1 MYSLERMLFGTG
13 LFLQGLI
20 TVLVIPPVAFVHMY
34 YPELLPT
41 PLELWLAYVV
51 LGAHI
56 IGFVI
61 GLQAYK
67 LLKTERRKA
76 VKRFLITA
84 LVMLVLTMGG
94 TIIQS
99 TLFIIASMMILVKEQ
114 KAAHIES

>member
-1 MYSLERMLFGTG
+1 MYSLERLLFGTG

-41 PLELWLAYVV
+41 QLELWLAYVV
-51 LGAHI
+51 LGAHL
-56 IGFVI
+56 IGLVI

-67 LLKTERRKA
+67 LLETEPQKA
-76 VKRFLITA
+76 AKRFLITA
-84 LVMLVLTMGG
+84 LVMLVLTIGG

-99 TLFIIASMMILVKEQ
+99 TLFLIASMMIIIKGR
-114 KAAHIES
+114 KAAPVES